1 MQLVDFATRRRVTV
15 VMAIVALC
23 MFGFVSLT
31 RLKVNLLPDLSYPT
45 LTVRTE
51 LVGGAPLEIENLL
64 TRPIEEAV
72 GIIRNVRHVR
82 SVSRP
87 GQSDVILEFV
97 WGTDMDLAGIE
108 VREKL
113 DLLQLPLDATRPLLL
128 RFDPS
133 SEPVMRLALLEKA
146 QDAAAKAD
154 GEADE
159 ESPAVETATSSTA
172 PSATGAVAASVAG
185 AGANAE
191 ERLKTLRRFAE
202 DRLKPDLEAVE
213 GSAAVKV
220 SGGYED
226 EIQVFVDQEKLA
238 QLGLSIEAVA
248 RRIRAENVNLSGG
261 RLEQGTQR
269 FLVRTLNEFRSV
281 DEMANAI
288 IASVGGQAVYLRDVA
303 TVTRGYKE
311 REAVTRVNGRESVEL
326 AVYKEGD
333 ANTVLL
339 AEGIAARIDALQKTL
354 PKHVELMTV
363 YDQSRF
369 IDSAVSD
376 VRDAALIGGLLSI
389 LVLYFFLRDA
399 RATFVTAI
407 VIPVSVV
414 GTFML
419 MYSTDV
425 TLNIMSL
432 GGIALSVGMLI
443 DNSVVILES
452 IAKKRE
458 AGVDQMTAAREG
470 TKEVA
475 MAVTA
480 STLTSIAVFFPMVFI
495 SGVAGQLFRDQA
507 LTVTYG
513 QILSLMVG
521 LTVVPMMA
529 AGKPGGAPVLSHA
542 EKPLRRISFT
552 RGIMRVSGFFRWI
565 GRGISRFF
573 RFILSPFV
581 AFTQGTYQ
589 RMERRY
595 VPMLDWALANRGKVI
610 GAALAL
616 FLASLAL
623 VPQLGTELIP
633 QLSQG
638 EFIVDLRLPPG
649 TPLTQTDAVV
659 ERAQRASLDIGG
671 TALSYS
677 VAGTGNRLDANPVD
691 AGENTGKLSIT
702 LAPGSGR
709 AEEEAAMNALR
720 GRLQEMPGVQYQ
732 FSRPSLFSFSTPLEV
747 VIGGY
752 DLDRLRGVAEQL
764 RTRMETTGGF
774 TDIRSTVEAGNPEIQ
789 IVFDQDRATRLGLE
803 VRSIADRVVTSVRGE
818 VATRYRM
825 REKQIDVLV
834 RSVDTRAASIEEIRG
849 LIVNPGSEHPVP
861 LSAVADVTLAVGPAE
876 VRRASQERVAVISA
890 GYVGKDLGSA
900 VDELRGILEQV
911 ELPPGI
917 SAYLSG
923 QSEEMSDSFQ
933 SLTFT
938 LIMAVLLVYL
948 VMASQFESLIQPF
961 IILFTIPLGLVG
973 VIWALFVTGTT
984 INAVALIGV
993 IMLAGIVVNNAIVL
1007 IDAVNQARDRGLDNR
1022 NAIMDA
1028 GRARLR
1034 PILITTVSTVLG
1046 LLPMA
1051 IGFGEGSEVRTPM
1064 AITVIGGIAVATMLT
1079 LIVIPVVYSLMVRE
1093 RVVVAG
1099 GTAAR
1104 PLTTHGNPLE
1114 VGR

>member
-1 MQLVDFATRRRVTV
+1 MTLVDFATRRRVTV

-23 MFGFVSLT
+23 MFGFVSLS

-72 GIIRNVRHVR
+72 GIIRNVRQVR
-82 SVSRP
+82 SVSRS

-113 DLLQLPLDATRPLLL
+113 DLLQLPLDAKRPLLL

-133 SEPVMRLALLEKA
+133 SEPVMRLALMDQA
-146 QDAAAKAD
+146 DAGAAA
-154 GEADE
+154 
-159 ESPAVETATSSTA
+159 STVN
-172 PSATGAVAASVAG
+172 PQ
-185 AGANAE
+185 
-191 ERLKTLRRFAE
+191 ERLKSLRRFAE

-226 EIQVFVDQEKLA
+226 EIQVFVDQQKLA
-238 QLGLSIEAVA
+238 QLGLSIETVA

-261 RLEQGTQR
+261 RLEQGAQR

-281 DEMANAI
+281 EEMANAI
-288 IASVGGQAVYLRDVA
+288 IAAVDGQPVYLRDVA
-303 TVTRGYKE
+303 SVTRGYKE

-339 AEGIAARIDALQKTL
+339 AEGIAERIEALKKTL
-354 PKHVELMTV
+354 PKSVELITV
-363 YDQSRF
+363 YDQSKF

-407 VIPVSVV
+407 VIPVSVI

-419 MYSTDV
+419 MYSTGV

-432 GGIALSVGMLI
+432 GGIALSVGMLV

-458 AGVDQMTAAREG
+458 NGMEQLQAARAG

-513 QILSLMVG
+513 QVLSLLVG

-529 AGKPGGAPVLSHA
+529 AGRIGGTPALAHA
-542 EKPLRRISFT
+542 ERPAGWFT
-552 RGIMRVSGFFRWI
+552 RGVMHVTNFFRRC
-565 GRGISRFF
+565 GRRISRFF

-581 AFTQGTYQ
+581 AFTQTSYKW
-589 RMERRY
+589 MEERY
-595 VPMLDWALANRGKVI
+595 VPLLDWALANRGKVI
-610 GAALAL
+610 GAALGL
-616 FLASLAL
+616 FLATLAL

-659 ERAQRASLDIGG
+659 ERAQRASLEIGG

-677 VAGTGNRLDANPVD
+677 VSGTGNRLDANPVD

-720 GRLQEMPGVQYQ
+720 GRLEQIPGVQHQ

-747 VIGGY
+747 VISGY
-752 DLDRLRGVAEQL
+752 DLDRMRGVAEQV
-764 RTRMETTGGF
+764 RTRMEASGGF

-789 IVFDQDRATRLGLE
+789 IVFDQDRATRLGLS
-803 VRSIADRVVTSVRGE
+803 VRDIADRVVTSVRGE
-818 VATRYRM
+818 VATRYRLL
-825 REKQIDVLV
+825 EKQIDVLV
-834 RSVDTRAASIEEIRG
+834 RSVDTRAASIEEVRN
-849 LIVNPGSEHPVP
+849 LIVNPGSAHPVP
-861 LSAVADVTLAVGPAE
+861 LSAVADVTLAIGPAE
-876 VRRASQERVAVISA
+876 MRRAGQERVAVISA
-890 GYVGKDLGSA
+890 GYVGTDLGSA
-900 VDELRGILEQV
+900 VEELRGILAQT

-917 SAYLSG
+917 GS
-923 QSEEMSDSFQ
+923 
-933 SLTFT
+933 
-938 LIMAVLLVYL
+938 V
-948 VMASQFESLIQPF
+948 
-961 IILFTIPLGLVG
+961 PLGSE
-973 VIWALFVTGTT
+973 
-984 INAVALIGV
+984 
-993 IMLAGIVVNNAIVL
+993 
-1007 IDAVNQARDRGLDNR
+1007 RG
-1022 NAIMDA
+1022 DA
-1028 GRARLR
+1028 GQLPVVDLHAGAGSAARL
-1034 PILITTVSTVLG
+1034 PGDG
-1046 LLPMA
+1046 LA
-1051 IGFGEGSEVRTPM
+1051 VR
-1064 AITVIGGIAVATMLT
+1064 
-1079 LIVIPVVYSLMVRE
+1079 
-1093 RVVVAG
+1093 VAG
-1099 GTAAR
+1099 PAVRHPVHDPAWAWWAWCGPCSSRAPPSTPWRSSA
-1104 PLTTHGNPLE
+1104 
-1114 VGR
+1114 